1 MTQPEATTETEIR
14 AETPTGAAANSGRA
28 GRVLRLLIKFCVN
41 VVVPLGG
48 YYVLRWFGVGVYASL
63 LISTLFSAVTTAVP
77 LIRNRRVDGLSLY
90 MTTML
95 AASVVV
101 SFLAG
106 SPRFLMAKDA
116 WLTGMGGVWFLGSMW
131 TRRPLAYLFTRPL
144 LEGRLGWPGGWEDL
158 WERVPRFRRIWQVS
172 SVLWGIGTLMDAA
185 GRAVMAYT
193 LPVDLVPI
201 LSGGLYVVTTVV
213 LVVVTNVYFAIA
225 RMRAR
230 QW

>member
-116 WLTGMGGVWFLGSMW
+116 WLTGMGGVWFLGSLW
-131 TRRPLAYLFTRPL
+131 TRRHGRAEMRELLVDGPVDRPRNWTAWVNQPLSERELARLKPSLERGRPFGDERWL
-144 LEGRLGWPGGWEDL
+144 ARSVKMLDLQHTIRREGRPSKKEA
-158 WERVPRFRRIWQVS
+158 E
-172 SVLWGIGTLMDAA
+172 
-185 GRAVMAYT
+185 
-193 LPVDLVPI
+193 
-201 LSGGLYVVTTVV
+201 
-213 LVVVTNVYFAIA
+213 
-225 RMRAR
+225 
-230 QW
+230 